1 MPLTVLGGWAAQSTD
16 MRRSIPEV
24 VEMGTERVNVEIKW
38 QLRRQ
43 RETAQGDWGF
53 VRRMEQA
60 AWTSQRSPQ

>member
-1 MPLTVLGGWAAQSTD
+1 M
-16 MRRSIPEV
+16 
-24 VEMGTERVNVEIKW
+24 EIKW

-60 AWTSQRSPQ
+60 AAWMDQSEEPSVRKGGGCLK